1 MKQKLVFVLILCIS
15 FVAVGCGA
23 DENPSRPI
31 ASSNRREDH
40 QLSSI
45 KINFDNPV
53 IPRGE
58 KVLHIIIDN
67 QSQTDFDFSPHTDV
81 FIEVQRNG
89 EWVEIPRTE
98 DSLLSYIPLGW
109 GIPASSE
116 GRLDIYLDEW
126 NDSFAPG
133 QYRVGIQP
141 GLHMYAPSVS
151 HAVENLDWIAAEF
164 SIQ

>member
-1 MKQKLVFVLILCIS
+1 M
-15 FVAVGCGA
+15 GG
-23 DENPSRPI
+23 N
-31 ASSNRREDH
+31 
-40 QLSSI
+40 
-45 KINFDNPV
+45 
-53 IPRGE
+53 
-58 KVLHIIIDN
+58 
-67 QSQTDFDFSPHTDV
+67 
-81 FIEVQRNG
+81 
-89 EWVEIPRTE
+89 PRTE